1 MLGFARRS
9 GEVEWVSVNQLLEET
24 LILVEKKMRQAR
36 VEVARHFDERLP
48 RVRARPDQLRQ
59 VFLNLLLNAQQAME
73 GGGRVTVRTSLY
85 EQALQPTVSVQI
97 SDTGRGIS
105 EGDLA
110 RIFEPFFSTRAKGT
124 GLGLWV
130 TQDIVRHHGGRI
142 EAASVEGGGTTFN
155 VILPV
160 DSPTLSEA
168 DAGKK
173 L

>member
-1 MLGFARRS
+1 
-9 GEVEWVSVNQLLEET
+9 VNHLIEET

-36 VEVARHFDERLP
+36 VEVVREFEQRLP
-48 RVRARPDQLRQ
+48 KVRARADQLRQ

-73 GGGRVTVRTSLY
+73 KGGRVTIRTSLY

-105 EGDLA
+105 EADLA

-142 EAASVEGGGTTFN
+142 EAVSEEGKGTTFN

-160 DSPTLSEA
+160 DSPTLSET
-168 DAGKK
+168 DAPKK
-173 L
+173 F